1 VGQNQR
7 NSFDLQGPSIL
18 RIGMV
23 RQKQMEKVVMAE
35 FSEQVLDDIWLTED
49 VFGEQDRDFFRSLRQ
64 YTEAGYY

>member
-1 VGQNQR
+1 
-7 NSFDLQGPSIL
+7 
-18 RIGMV
+18 MV